1 MKKILCFVLTIICLL
16 AVAGCGGHAPQ
27 AGAPS
32 HKELHSEKVLRVG
45 TDADYPPFEYFQEAS
60 KTYTGF
66 DIEMMR
72 GVAQELGYKKVEFV
86 NLEFN
91 NLLPSLQDGQVDV
104 VISCMNI
111 TEDRK
116 KLADFTEPYLESRN
130 VAVAPAGTPAGG
142 TEALKDKR
150 IAVEIGSIYAKEAKK
165 YSANLIECG
174 SGEETLKLV
183 MEKKADFAILDYY
196 TARFYMINIFK
207 DKLAIVA
214 NIQDKE
220 MYNGLGIAV
229 AKGNKELLGKMNEGL
244 AKYRTTANFLQLQN
258 TYFGKL
264 K

>member
-16 AVAGCGGHAPQ
+16 AVAGCGGHKPQ

-32 HKELHSEKVLRVG
+32 HLESHSQKVLRVG

-66 DIEMMR
+66 DIELMR
-72 GVAQELGYKKVEFV
+72 GVAKELGYSNVEFV

-91 NLLPSLQDGQVDV
+91 NLLPSLKDGQVDA

-130 VAVAPAGTPAGG
+130 VAVAPAGTKAGG
-142 TEALKDKR
+142 IEALKDKR
-150 IAVEIGSIYAKEAKK
+150 IAVEIGSIYAREAKK
-165 YSANLIECG
+165 YSANLTECG
-174 SGEETLKLV
+174 SGEETLQMV
-183 MEKKADFAILDYY
+183 MDKKADFAILDYY

-220 MYNGLGIAV
+220 MANGLGIAV
-229 AKGNKELLGKMNEGL
+229 AKGNKELLGKLNEGL
-244 AKYRTTANFLQLQN
+244 AKFRTTANFLQLQN